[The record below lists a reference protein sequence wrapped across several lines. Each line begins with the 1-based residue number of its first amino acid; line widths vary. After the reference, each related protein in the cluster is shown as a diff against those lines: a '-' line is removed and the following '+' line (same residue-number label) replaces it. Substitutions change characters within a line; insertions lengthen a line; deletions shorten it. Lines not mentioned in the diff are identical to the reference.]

1 MNDDE
6 QTPSKP
12 ARTPKQ
18 LESLARARAKAYEV
32 RKANAERRAKE
43 KEVDAKLMAEYK
55 AMRKS
60 ELDARHKNLHPADEE
75 SLEPLVEEEDP
86 EEEVVEERRV
96 RVKKRPPVRR
106 RVVVVEEDSDS
117 EPDGEELTTVK
128 IPKPR
133 DEVLERVKASM
144 FGF

>member
-32 RKANAERRAKE
+32 RKANAVQRAKE
-43 KEVDAKLMAEYK
+43 KEVDAKLVAEYK
-55 AMRKS
+55 ALRKS
-60 ELDARHKNLHPADEE
+60 ELDARHKSLHADEE

-106 RVVVVEEDSDS
+106 RVVVVEEDTDS
-117 EPDGEELTTVK
+117 EPDGEDITTVK

>member
-18 LESLARARAKAYEV
+18 MEALARAREKAYEV

-43 KEVDAKLMAEYK
+43 KEIDSKLMAEYMAQKK
-55 AMRKS
+55 A
-60 ELDARHKNLHPADEE
+60 EIDARHKSLLDEE
-75 SLEPLVEEEDP
+75 VLEPLVEEEDP
-86 EEEVVEERRV
+86 EEEVVEERRI

-106 RVVVVEEDSDS
+106 RVVVVEDSDS
-117 EPDGEELTTVK
+117 EPDGEELTTVT
-128 IPKPR
+128 IPKSR